1 MVSGYR
7 YRRRRSLLYTW
18 FRYMVGSHVMLYL
31 YLSIRWSVTFFL
43 IQVQNTTSM
52 PLLCLQ
58 WAAQSILSYSNNFST
73 GTRERS
79 DLKNHDLQNP
89 VHPHEDDEVLRSAE
103 KNALIQE
110 NDLSACA
117 SEIERSVSRL
127 LISWFISLIS
137 LFNII
142 FVAHPKWSYLG
153 P

>member
-1 MVSGYR
+1 MVQVYGRFSR
-7 YRRRRSLLYTW
+7 DALSLSQNSMICY
-18 FRYMVGSHVMLYL
+18 
-31 YLSIRWSVTFFL
+31 IFL
-43 IQVQNTTSM
+43 IKVRNTTSM

-79 DLKNHDLQNP
+79 DLKNHDPQNP

-117 SEIERSVSRL
+117 SKIERSVSRL
-127 LISWFISLIS
+127 LIS
-137 LFNII
+137 
-142 FVAHPKWSYLG
+142 
-153 P
+153 